1 MTMANSTTQC
11 FIYEKEKIIDEC
23 TESSKEYRQKLIEQM
38 DEIENDQNLFLKEFI
53 QHKQNLHEHALIK
66 QIDQWENDSVIRIK
80 QTAEKCRQNFI
91 KSIKK
96 SFKQIDYKLFHLTEQ
111 LKHIRNKTKFNE
123 NYLNELKQKL
133 IQLTEELHEARN
145 IFIEENATLFINKI
159 NLIDRSNMKRK
170 EFGTDIAEGNELRPL
185 KSPSSIFIDNDD
197 DKTIYIVDS
206 ENDRIIKWKL
216 NENDDKTLAGGNGK
230 GKQMNQLIYPK
241 DVIIDRENDSFII
254 SDYGNKRIMKWP
266 RQNSG
271 NGQIIISNINCYGLV
286 IDKYGFI
293 YVSDCEKHEI
303 RKWKIGDQNGKL
315 VAGGNGKGENLNQLN
330 HPSFIFVDNDCSLY
344 ISDCANHRVVKWLKY
359 AKQGIIVAGG
369 NREGNSFK
377 QLSGPQG
384 IIVAGGNREGNSF
397 KQLSGPQGIIVD
409 QFNQIYMADRGNN
422 RVMCWLEGAKKGS
435 IVVGGNGYGNESNQ
449 LFYPMGLSFDQQRN
463 LYVADSIN
471 NRIQKFEIDF
481 N

>member
-1 MTMANSTTQC
+1 MANSTTQC

-271 NGQIIISNINCYGLV
+271 NGQIIISNINCYGLA

-359 AKQGIIVAGG
+359 AKEGII
-369 NREGNSFK
+369 
-377 QLSGPQG
+377 
-384 IIVAGGNREGNSF
+384 IAGGNREGNSF

-409 QFNQIYMADRGNN
+409 QFNQIYVADRGNN

>member
-359 AKQGIIVAGG
+359 AK
-369 NREGNSFK
+369 E
-377 QLSGPQG
+377 G

-409 QFNQIYMADRGNN
+409 QFNQIYVADRGNN

>member
-1 MTMANSTTQC
+1 
-11 FIYEKEKIIDEC
+11 
-23 TESSKEYRQKLIEQM
+23 
-38 DEIENDQNLFLKEFI
+38 
-53 QHKQNLHEHALIK
+53 
-66 QIDQWENDSVIRIK
+66 
-80 QTAEKCRQNFI
+80 
-91 KSIKK
+91 
-96 SFKQIDYKLFHLTEQ
+96 
-111 LKHIRNKTKFNE
+111 
-123 NYLNELKQKL
+123 
-133 IQLTEELHEARN
+133 
-145 IFIEENATLFINKI
+145 
-159 NLIDRSNMKRK
+159 MKWK
-170 EFGTDIAEGNELRPL
+170 EFGIDIAEGNELRPL

-206 ENDRIIKWKL
+206 ENDRIIKWKS
-216 NENDDKTLAGGNGK
+216 NEHYDETLAGGNGK

-254 SDYGNKRIMKWP
+254 SDYGNRRIMKWS

-271 NGQIIISNINCYGLV
+271 NRQIIISNINCYGLA

-315 VAGGNGKGENLNQLN
+315 VAGGNGKGPNLNQLN

-384 IIVAGGNREGNSF
+384 IIV
-397 KQLSGPQGIIVD
+397 D
-409 QFNQIYMADRGNN
+409 QFNQIYVADRGNN

-463 LYVADSIN
+463 LYVADSAN
-471 NRIQKFEIDF
+471 NRIEKFEINF

>member
-170 EFGTDIAEGNELRPL
+170 EFGTDIAEGNELRSL

-216 NENDDKTLAGGNGK
+216 NENDNKTLAGGNGK

-271 NGQIIISNINCYGLV
+271 NGQIIISNINCYGLA

-344 ISDCANHRVVKWLKY
+344 ISDCANHRVMKWLKY

-377 QLSGPQG
+377 QLSD
-384 IIVAGGNREGNSF
+384 
-397 KQLSGPQGIIVD
+397 PQGIIVD
-409 QFNQIYMADRGNN
+409 QFNQIYVADRGNN

-463 LYVADSIN
+463 LYVADSVN
-471 NRIQKFEIDF
+471 NRIQKFEIGF

>member
-271 NGQIIISNINCYGLV
+271 NGQIIISNINCYGLA

-359 AKQGIIVAGG
+359 AKEGII
-369 NREGNSFK
+369 
-377 QLSGPQG
+377 
-384 IIVAGGNREGNSF
+384 IAGGNREGNSF

-409 QFNQIYMADRGNN
+409 QFNQIYVADRGNN